1 MADSGSGDPSGQ
13 RVPTPGGSAVGLLMG
28 RRPSATISP
37 GRLPSMRSRDLT
49 LGGVKKVMSLLQ
61 RILEIVQKH
70 LKSQPLLVNAYT
82 IPHILTE

>member
-28 RRPSATISP
+28 RRPTANISS

-49 LGGVKKVMSLLQ
+49 LGGVKKVVY
-61 RILEIVQKH
+61 REF
-70 LKSQPLLVNAYT
+70 
-82 IPHILTE
+82 